1 MITISLFPYC
11 KKVFILTN
19 IWMTWKKSVNIIT
32 EKQDFYSHLNMED
45 ITESDNSHSKRVC
58 KDFRNMVLETYEL
71 DPVKLLSAPGLA
83 QQATLKKTK
92 VELDPLTDIDML
104 LMVEKGIRRRIC
116 HSIYQ
121 YANANNRYMRDYDKN
136 KESLYIQYWDV
147 NNLYGQQFWK
157 SFQ

>member
-83 QQATLKKTK
+83 
-92 VELDPLTDIDML
+92 
-104 LMVEKGIRRRIC
+104 
-116 HSIYQ
+116 
-121 YANANNRYMRDYDKN
+121 
-136 KESLYIQYWDV
+136 
-147 NNLYGQQFWK
+147 
-157 SFQ
+157 